1 MQLTLLLFIPN
12 IMSYFF
18 RAQGRNQRDLV
29 EQLVRNGV
37 VSSPE
42 IRKAMEQVNRKNYVN
57 DDNEED
63 AYIDTPLPIGC
74 GQTISAPHMHATA
87 LEQML
92 PYLKKKKSK
101 EEEKKLSILDVGC
114 GSGYLT
120 AALGRLVDDSNG
132 KQPIV
137 GKGGKVYGI
146 DVYPDLVDMTRE
158 NIHKEDG
165 DLLKN
170 GIVEVDYGDGWKGLP
185 DKSPF
190 DAIHV
195 GAAAD
200 HYPTELMMQLRV
212 GGALIVPLGVN
223 EQAIYKIER
232 LKESPEYHDKDFVK
246 KRLFGVRYVP
256 LVHTD

>member
-42 IRKAMEQVNRKNYVN
+42 VRKAMAQVNRKNYVN

-92 PYLKKKKSK
+92 PYLKKKNTKG

-137 GKGGKVYGI
+137 GKGVWY
-146 DVYPDLVDMTRE
+146 
-158 NIHKEDG
+158 
-165 DLLKN
+165 
-170 GIVEVDYGDGWKGLP
+170 
-185 DKSPF
+185 
-190 DAIHV
+190 
-195 GAAAD
+195 
-200 HYPTELMMQLRV
+200 
-212 GGALIVPLGVN
+212 
-223 EQAIYKIER
+223 
-232 LKESPEYHDKDFVK
+232 
-246 KRLFGVRYVP
+246 
-256 LVHTD
+256 